1 MDIEINNM
9 CKSYGEV
16 LVLDRICLKVKGG
29 SVFGILG
36 RNGAGKTS
44 LIETM
49 IGLRGKDSGQV
60 TILGQAIDRV
70 NHTIKYNVGLQPQT
84 SALLPRQ
91 TVFETL
97 TLFSSLYPN
106 PLPIDKVMNQLGLE
120 QIRNKRINQ
129 LSGGQKQRVL
139 LAVTMIGDPK
149 VLILD
154 EPTAGLDPQVRRSL
168 WSIIRGLRDQ
178 DRTILFTTHYME
190 EAEQLCDEVAILH
203 DKQIIMQNSP
213 QQIIT
218 TQQTQ
223 TLEDAFVSLT
233 GDVVTEGWD

>member
-1 MDIEINNM
+1 MIIEINNM
-9 CKSYGEV
+9 CKSYGEH
-16 LVLDRICLKVKGG
+16 LVLDQICLKVKTG

-49 IGLRGKDSGQV
+49 IGLRKKDSGQV
-60 TILGQAIDRV
+60 TILGKNIERV
-70 NHTIKYNVGLQPQT
+70 NDTIKYHVGLQPQT

-91 TVFETL
+91 TIFETL
-97 TLFSSLYPN
+97 TLFASFYPN
-106 PLPIDKVMNQLGLE
+106 PLPVEQVMGQLGLE
-120 QIRNKRINQ
+120 QISNKRIDH

-139 LAVTMIGDPK
+139 LAVTMIGNPK
-149 VLILD
+149 LLILD
-154 EPTAGLDPQVRRSL
+154 EPTAGLDPQIRRSL

-178 DRTILFTTHYME
+178 GKTILLTTHYIE

-203 DKQIIMQNSP
+203 DKHIIVQNSP
-213 QQIIT
+213 QQIINA
-218 TQQTQ
+218 QQTQ

-233 GDVVTEGWD
+233 GDLVREGWD

>member
-1 MDIEINNM
+1 MIIDINNM
-9 CKSYGEV
+9 SKSYGEN
-16 LVLDRICLKVKGG
+16 LVLDQICLKVKRG
-29 SVFGILG
+29 SIFGILG

-49 IGLRGKDSGQV
+49 IGIRKKDSGKV
-60 TILGQAIDRV
+60 TILDQNIESV
-70 NHTIKYNVGLQPQT
+70 NDTIKYHVGLQPQT

-91 TVFETL
+91 TILETL
-97 TLFSSLYPN
+97 TLFASLYPN
-106 PLPIDKVMNQLGLE
+106 PLPVKQVMSQLGLD
-120 QIRNKRINQ
+120 QISNKRINH

-149 VLILD
+149 LLILD

-168 WSIIRGLRDQ
+168 WSIIRDLRDQ
-178 DRTILFTTHYME
+178 GRTILLTTHYME

-203 DKQIIMQNSP
+203 DKHIIMQNSP
-213 QQIIT
+213 EQIINV
-218 TQQTQ
+218 QQTK

-233 GDVVTEGWD
+233 GNLVEAGWD